1 MIESFGKIKRTAL
14 VSSQVPN
21 FVAEDHPVFVKFL
34 EAYYEFL
41 SQKSWV
47 PSEKFVDYID
57 VDAAPQEFIDKFW
70 EEIQAIPSNIVADK
84 RLLTKHIRDLYKS
97 KGTAKSIELLF
108 RILYN
113 EEITLYEPKQD
124 MLKPSDGKWVTVDII
139 RTQVPLSFDLNS
151 LNGRKLYQY
160 SASGIEL
167 CNFIVAAVTV
177 VSATTD
183 YLYVEI
189 TPSSLNGRVFASFPL
204 KNFDKTITLDIVP
217 SFGIDSYFNRGSL
230 YSAGEI
236 FYSGPVPVYIQDIG
250 SGPVDGIF
258 IVDGGS
264 GYSVGDYL
272 QVDEEGTGGL
282 GLSVI
287 VDSVTALGGV
297 RSVRIVSG
305 GLGYESMPKVL
316 GNGSG
321 TFVPWSNT
329 SGRILTLNVK
339 DAVSENT
346 PINFK
351 TRAILTRNSGSFV
364 NGEILEYIGDVATD
378 ENGFSLLS
386 EDSSNWVTETQ
397 PAQPITIGSVGQSD
411 VGLSSLYI
419 LDSYGSGVLLAEENS
434 SLLMED
440 GSILSNEFI
449 SFDLDRYQVRGKTS
463 GVISE
468 ILYVNPVILS
478 TKLDPVFRQSS
489 KFKNE
494 DGFIG
499 TPSKKIQDSFYYQD
513 FSYVIKSSYSFENYK
528 NILYKLIH
536 PAGMQPFGQV
546 EINSFVGSLLNRLK
560 YAFQELRVSIQSYG
574 NSEFFIPDSSTNFSF
589 TRDSHAVSGPSWAWL
604 EKYKSVLGNE
614 YSSDTYGSSDI
625 AGTAQTVLVANT
637 DPKFESFFFGNSPSS
652 FLSSYSLE
660 DILEYS
666 EDFLGAKPLVLD
678 GSFHLD
684 GKEELDGVRNDI
696 ATTVQVGK
704 FKLRKDRRIVWQLDS
719 EILKTPLNPTADIA
733 YAIDSLVY
741 TLQSNQSEV
750 VNSVDVTS
758 WQVAFTRLLQE
769 TIGVSEIGPDLLRT
783 NFASLSEVVSMLDA
797 SSIQFSGN
805 SPVSTASASE
815 SITSVRMD
823 SPREMAGATDTVGFF
838 VSSSSSINSQSIN
851 SSSL

>member
-160 SASGIEL
+160 SAIGIEL
-167 CNFIVAAVTV
+167 CNFIVTSVTV
-177 VSATTD
+177 VSSTTD

-189 TPSSLNGRVFASFPL
+189 TPSSLNGRVFQDFPL
-204 KNFDKTITLDIVP
+204 KNSDKTITLTIVP
-217 SFGIDSYFNRGSL
+217 SFSVDSYFNRGSM

-236 FYSGPVPVYIQDIG
+236 FYSGEVPVYIQDIG

-272 QVDEEGTGGL
+272 TIDEEGTGGL
-282 GLSVI
+282 GLSII
-287 VDSVTALGGV
+287 VDSVDPGGNV
-297 RSVRIVSG
+297 RSFRMISG
-305 GLGYESMPKVL
+305 GLGYELMPKVI
-316 GNGSG
+316 GNGTG
-321 TFVPWSNT
+321 VFVPWSYA

-351 TRAILTRNSGSFV
+351 TRAIVAREAGNFIP
-364 NGEILEYIGDVATD
+364 GETLEYVGDVFTD
-378 ENGFSLLS
+378 EEGFAIFG
-386 EDSSNWVTETQ
+386 EVDSPFALESQ
-397 PAQPITIGSVGQSD
+397 PSQPIKIGTVDRVSEE
-411 VGLSSLYI
+411 LSSLYI
-419 LDSYGSGVLLAEENS
+419 VDSYGSGVLLTEDNSTILEET
-434 SLLMED
+434 
-440 GSILSNEFI
+440 GSQFSNEFVT
-449 SFDLDRYQVRGKTS
+449 FDLGRYQIRGQTS
-463 GVISE
+463 LNSSE
-468 ILYVNPVILS
+468 ILFVNQVALS
-478 TKLDPVFRQSS
+478 TKLDPIFKQSA

-494 DGFIG
+494 DGFVG

-513 FSYVIKSSYSFENYK
+513 FSYVIRSSYSFENYK

-536 PAGMQPFGQV
+536 PAGMQVFGQV
-546 EINSFVGSLLNRLK
+546 EINSFVRSTLNRLK
-560 YAFQELRVSIQSYG
+560 YAFQEIRLVIQTQLKAQLKVDDETSRLSIK
-574 NSEFFIPDSSTNFSF
+574 SS
-589 TRDSHAVSGPSWAWL
+589 SHVVSGPSWEWV
-604 EKYKSVLGNE
+604 EKYKGVLGNQ
-614 YSSDTYGSSDI
+614 YSTEAYGSEDL
-625 AGTAQTVLVANT
+625 AGTSQVLTQEIV
-637 DPKFESFFFGNSPSS
+637 DPKVEDFFFGNTPSS
-652 FLSSYSLE
+652 FLASYSLE
-660 DILEYS
+660 DILDYS
-666 EDFLGAKPLVLD
+666 ADFSGAKPLVLN
-678 GSFHLD
+678 GSFALNGEEDLD
-684 GKEELDGVRNDI
+684 GTWNKIE
-696 ATTVQVGK
+696 TSVQVGK

-719 EILKTPLNPTADIA
+719 EITKSPTTPVSDFFFAS
-733 YAIDSLVY
+733 DSLTY
-741 TLQSNQSEV
+741 TLQSNLFESL
-750 VNSVDVTS
+750 SSDDTFS
-758 WQVAFTRLLQE
+758 WQTAFNRTTQE
-769 TIGVSEIGPDLLRT
+769 ILATSEIGPAPLKTTFFD
-783 NFASLSEVVSMLDA
+783 FFEVVASLDSPWT
-797 SSIQFSGN
+797 QFSSN
-805 SPVSTASASE
+805 SPVSRVSTSE
-815 SITSVRMD
+815 SIASVGLD
-823 SPREMAGATDTVGFF
+823 SPKENAGTSDVVSFF

>member
-189 TPSSLNGRVFASFPL
+189 TPSSLNGRVFSSFPL
-204 KNFDKTITLDIVP
+204 KNSDKTITLEIVP
-217 SFGIDSYFNRGSL
+217 SFSIDTYFNRGSL

-272 QVDEEGTGGL
+272 QINEDGTGGL
-282 GLSVI
+282 GLSII
-287 VDSVTALGGV
+287 VESLNGLGGV

-305 GLGYESMPKVL
+305 GLGYESMPQVL

-329 SGRILTLNVK
+329 SGRILTLSVK

-351 TRAILTRNSGSFV
+351 TRAILTRNSGNFLD
-364 NGEILEYIGDVATD
+364 GEVLEYVGDVATD
-378 ENGFSLLS
+378 ENGFALLS
-386 EDSSNWVTETQ
+386 ENSSTWVIETQ
-397 PAQPITIGSVGQSD
+397 PSQPTVIGSVGEADGS
-411 VGLSSLYI
+411 LSSVYI
-419 LDSYGSGVLLAEENS
+419 LDSYGSGVLLTEDNS

-440 GSILSNEFI
+440 GRILSNEFVTL
-449 SFDLDRYQVRGKTS
+449 DLNRYQVRGRTS
-463 GVISE
+463 GTVSE
-468 ILYVNPVILS
+468 ILYVNAVELS

-489 KFKNE
+489 KFENE

-536 PAGMQPFGQV
+536 PAGMQAFGQV
-546 EINSFVGSLLNRLK
+546 EINSFVRSTLNRIK
-560 YAFQELRVSIQSYG
+560 YAIQELRLKIQSHVS
-574 NSEFFIPDSSTNFSF
+574 SEFSIPERSTNFSLS
-589 TRDSHAVSGPSWAWL
+589 RDSHAVSGPTWSWL
-604 EKYKSVLGNE
+604 EKYKGVLSNE
-614 YSSDTYGSSDI
+614 YSTDTYGSSDI
-625 AGTAQTVLVANT
+625 AGTGQVHVEAVT
-637 DPKFESFFFGNSPSS
+637 DPEVPDFFFGNTPST

-666 EDFLGAKPLVLD
+666 DDFSGLKPLVLD
-678 GSFHLD
+678 GSFSLN
-684 GKEELDGVRNDI
+684 GGEELDGIRNDVDL
-696 ATTVQVGK
+696 TVQVGK

-719 EILKTPLNPTADIA
+719 EILKAPLNPTDDVA
-733 YAIDSLVY
+733 YVSDYLEF
-741 TLQSNQSEV
+741 TLQSNQNE
-750 VNSVDVTS
+750 SVRVAES
-758 WQVAFTRLLQE
+758 NAWQVAFTRLIQE
-769 TIGVSEIGPDLLRT
+769 TIGVTEIGPDLLRT
-783 NFASLSEVVSMLDA
+783 NFATLSDFVSMVDLPA
-797 SSIQFSGN
+797 VQFSSN
-805 SPVSTASASE
+805 SPVSRASASE
-815 SITSVRMD
+815 SISTVGLD
-823 SPREMAGATDTVGFF
+823 SPKENAGARDVVSFF
-838 VSSSSSINSQSIN
+838 VSSSSSINSQAIN